1 MPVRPS
7 FGLGERA
14 DFGFGLGD
22 ALRRGKALLRRVF
35 ATDLLASTSL
45 SRGMTHVQCD
55 DFPTSSPMTILVF
68 SVVPWWYPPIGG
80 SIGGP
85 SCGTCITWS
94 WRPRPFL

>member
-68 SVVPWWYPPIGG
+68 SVVPWWYPPIDG

-85 SCGTCITWS
+85 SCGTCITWP